1 MKNLNFKRLMD
12 SRRVSDMSR
21 MAYSTNFLQT
31 PEVMALIDDFMLKR
45 TDVRNGNYT
54 LNPQTG
60 RIDVT
65 GNITVSFKGVER
77 LPKYINFGVING
89 DFTADIVNKLVSSFG
104 FPTRVEGN
112 FTVNGSHQPPLHNTD
127 FFPDYVGGMV
137 RIHNLPDIGDID
149 INTIASGV
157 EPIIDNEFLKQN
169 NMKRIKDSTIP
180 DKWFM
185 NGKAPLLN
193 KPDSQNDTLWKVVL
207 WSGAG
212 YAADPYLF
220 YAPKDFSEWQ
230 FEVLVAALEKNG
242 ITDYFVDDYYFNNPD
257 IDTSE
262 DAEVDVYDLMDENGD
277 IDIDASVEGGGV
289 HVLRGENL
297 KIEPADEPIEYY
309 TGENVSDSRRVRDGR
324 FEDIAN
330 DIENMTDIG
339 GDVFYPYEQK
349 NPENT
354 EWLRSNKD
362 RFQKHFSGRGISA
375 TEREMGGKNGLHFSR
390 MKDSARRVKDSEDDE
405 FEFVVAVVG
414 SESMS
419 LEEGEQYEDELV
431 KLLSYKR
438 FSDGDR
444 YCELNEVEIMDR
456 DSSGDTSVAV
466 WGDCFADS
474 DSTVRKALKQWTAN
488 LGYDVRISTS
498 GAIY

>member
-1 MKNLNFKRLMD
+1 
-12 SRRVSDMSR
+12 
-21 MAYSTNFLQT
+21 
-31 PEVMALIDDFMLKR
+31 
-45 TDVRNGNYT
+45 
-54 LNPQTG
+54 
-60 RIDVT
+60 
-65 GNITVSFKGVER
+65 
-77 LPKYINFGVING
+77 
-89 DFTADIVNKLVSSFG
+89 
-104 FPTRVEGN
+104 
-112 FTVNGSHQPPLHNTD
+112 
-127 FFPDYVGGMV
+127 
-137 RIHNLPDIGDID
+137 
-149 INTIASGV
+149 
-157 EPIIDNEFLKQN
+157 
-169 NMKRIKDSTIP
+169 MKRIKDSDNAIY
-180 DKWFM
+180 
-185 NGKAPLLN
+185 
-193 KPDSQNDTLWKVVL
+193 VVEI
-207 WSGAG
+207 
-212 YAADPYLF
+212 YNETEEFD
-220 YAPKDFSEWQ
+220 
-230 FEVLVAALEKNG
+230 
-242 ITDYFVDDYYFNNPD
+242 ITPMSLSRDYYDLDEAIDDLEREMESYNNDPNE
-257 IDTSE
+257 IVGWVLAGEYETE
-262 DAEVDVYDLMDENGD
+262 DGD
-277 IDIDASVEGGGV
+277 IY
-289 HVLRGENL
+289 GEPEVVYEISN
-297 KIEPADEPIEYY
+297 KDY
-309 TGENVSDSRRVRDGR
+309 VSDSRRVRDGR

-349 NPENT
+349 NPEST

-390 MKDSARRVKDSEDDE
+390 MKDSARRVKDDEDDE

-431 KLLSYKR
+431 KLLSHKR